1 MHLKTAQLSLDGFL
15 YIYIFKDLLI
25 KNFFKFLNY
34 ILPLYNIMYH
44 EMSVDGEGCTYTA
57 ENQISRQDV
66 EVDVEADIHLPTAE
80 F

>member
-1 MHLKTAQLSLDGFL
+1 
-15 YIYIFKDLLI
+15 
-25 KNFFKFLNY
+25 
-34 ILPLYNIMYH
+34 MYH